1 MQKVDLGNGIEIF
14 DDYCLYLK
22 NTKSVVIADLHLGYE
37 GVMQSEGVFFPRYQK
52 NVILNRLERIF
63 DGLSPKEVI
72 VNGDFKHEFSRNLNQ
87 EWREVKEVLDFLMKR
102 TEVVMVRGN
111 HDNYLKTILSK
122 YNVELRDIYEQGKI
136 ILSHGHKEILR
147 EENQILIMAH
157 EHPSI
162 RLRDEI
168 GAGVRLPCFLYDE
181 EAKMLVMPA
190 FSPLATGTDVVSTPG
205 DELISPILKNHGC
218 KNFRV
223 YAISDSELIDF
234 KKVGELRKAWRV

>member
-1 MQKVDLGNGIEIF
+1 VQKVDLGDGLEIF
-14 DDYCLYLK
+14 DDYCLYI
-22 NTKSVVIADLHLGYE
+22 KSTDSIIIADLHLGYE

-52 NVILNRLERIF
+52 NIILNRLERIL
-63 DGLSPKEVI
+63 DRLSPKEVI
-72 VNGDFKHEFSRNLNQ
+72 VNGDFKHEFSRNLSQ

-102 TEVVMVRGN
+102 TEVSMVRGN

-122 YNVELRDIYEQGKI
+122 DDIELRDAYEKEDI
-136 ILSHGHKEILR
+136 ILSHGHHEIIR
-147 EENQILIMAH
+147 KENQILIMAH

-181 EAKMLVMPA
+181 EAKILVLPA
-190 FSPLATGTDVVSTPG
+190 FSPLASGTDVVSTPT

-218 KNFRV
+218 ENFKV

-234 KKVGELRKAWRV
+234 KRVEELKRAWRV

>member
-1 MQKVDLGNGIEIF
+1 MRKVDLGDGIEILDEF
-14 DDYCLYLK
+14 CLYLK
-22 NTKSVVIADLHLGYE
+22 DIQSIVIADLHLGYE

-52 NVILNRLERIF
+52 NVILNRLERI
-63 DGLSPKEVI
+63 LQNLNPKKVI
-72 VNGDFKHEFSRNLNQ
+72 VNGDFKHEFSRNLSQ

-102 TEVVMVRGN
+102 TEVVMLRGN

-122 YNVELRDIYEQGKI
+122 YNMELHDVYEQRNV
-136 ILSHGHKEILR
+136 ILSHGHKELVR
-147 EENQILIMAH
+147 DKNQTLIMAH

-168 GAGVRLPCFLYDE
+168 GAGVRLPCFLHDK
-181 EAKMLVMPA
+181 EAKILVMPA
-190 FSPLATGTDVVSTPG
+190 FSPLAIGTDVVSTPR

-218 KNFRV
+218 QNFRV

-234 KKVGELRKAWRV
+234 KKVGELSKAWKV